1 MDMLMDKMLHTMLR
15 FLILVSVFALCGCGK
30 EENDIP
36 NPRPSTESS
45 PLIGHWYREVT
56 DNETAIAATEELAFY
71 RDGTCVFSY
80 SDIYG
85 SETTEFEYLY
95 TGNILWL
102 YELDEYTGERMQSK
116 YNCKLEKDKLSLQST
131 NPDDGDEWHVFK
143 RKTGG
148 IVTN

>member
-15 FLILVSVFALCGCGK
+15 FLLFLSVFALYGCGK

-36 NPRPSTESS
+36 NPRPSTENNS
-45 PLIGHWYREVT
+45 LIGHWYREVT

-71 RDGTCVFSY
+71 RDGTCVITY

-85 SETTEFEYLY
+85 SDTTEFEYLY

>member
-1 MDMLMDKMLHTMLR
+1 MDKMLHTMLR
-15 FLILVSVFALCGCGK
+15 FLLFLSVFALYGCGK

-36 NPRPSTESS
+36 NPRPSTENNS
-45 PLIGHWYREVT
+45 LIGHWYREVT

-71 RDGTCVFSY
+71 RDGTCVITY

-85 SETTEFEYLY
+85 SDTTEFEYLY

>member
-15 FLILVSVFALCGCGK
+15 FLLFLSVFALYGCGK

-36 NPRPSTESS
+36 NPRPSTENS

-71 RDGTCVFSY
+71 RDGTGVSSY

-85 SETTEFEYLY
+85 SETAEFEYLY